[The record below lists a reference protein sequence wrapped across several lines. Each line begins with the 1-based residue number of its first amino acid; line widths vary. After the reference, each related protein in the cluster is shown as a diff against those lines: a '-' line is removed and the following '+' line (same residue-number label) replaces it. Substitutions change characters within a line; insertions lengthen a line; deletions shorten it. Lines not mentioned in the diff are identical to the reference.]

1 MEYVRKKVGFTMK
14 KGNPWALLP
23 IAVFLVLFIAVG
35 IIDNRMG
42 GMFGDSLPAIVGFL
56 IALIVAFLQNPKGT
70 KLTFEEKLNT
80 MARGAGEENI
90 MIMCLVFILAG
101 AFSASVKAAGG
112 ADATVNFGLSILPG
126 NVAVVGVFIIGCFI
140 STSMGSSV
148 GTIVALAPIAI
159 GISEKTGISMALC
172 IGAAVCGAMFG
183 DNLSMISDTT
193 IAATRT
199 QGCAMKDK
207 FRENFKIA
215 LPAAIVTAIIF
226 FVSTMGTNYAPAE
239 ELTYN
244 VVRIIPY
251 LVVLIGALIGL
262 NVFLLLVGGT
272 VLSLA
277 IGIAYGDFGLLD
289 TFKIMGDGIMSM
301 YDITVISILVA
312 GVVSLVRQ
320 NGGID
325 WILYVIRRCI
335 HGKKGA
341 EIGIAALS
349 SVVDC
354 STANNTVA
362 IVIAGPIAKEIAE
375 DYDISPK
382 RTASLL
388 DIFTSTFQGIIPYGA
403 QLLYAA
409 AATEMATQKISSV
422 QIVPY
427 CYYPILL
434 GVSALLFIIFG
445 KETAKK

>member
-35 IIDNRMG
+35 ILDNRMG

-140 STSMGSSV
+140 STSMGTSV

-251 LVVLIGALIGL
+251 LVVLIGALVGL

-289 TFKIMGDGIMSM
+289 IFKIMGDGIMSM

-325 WILYVIRRCI
+325 WILYMIRRCI

>member
-1 MEYVRKKVGFTMK
+1 MKYVRKKVGFTMK

-35 IIDNRMG
+35 IIDSRMG

-70 KLTFEEKLNT
+70 KLTFGEKLNT

-140 STSMGSSV
+140 STSMGTSV

-251 LVVLIGALIGL
+251 LVVLIGALVGL

>member
-140 STSMGSSV
+140 STSMGTSV
-148 GTIVALAPIAI
+148 GTIGALAPIAI

-226 FVSTMGTNYAPAE
+226 FVSTMGTNYAPSE

>member
-140 STSMGSSV
+140 STSMGTSV

-251 LVVLIGALIGL
+251 LVVLIGALVGL

-277 IGIAYGDFGLLD
+277 IGVAYGDFGLLD
-289 TFKIMGDGIMSM
+289 IFKIMGDGIMSM

-325 WILYVIRRCI
+325 WILYMIRRCI

>member
-112 ADATVNFGLSILPG
+112 ADATANFGLSILPG

-140 STSMGSSV
+140 STSMGTSV

-251 LVVLIGALIGL
+251 LVVLIGALVGL

-289 TFKIMGDGIMSM
+289 IFKIMGDGIMSM

-325 WILYVIRRCI
+325 WILYMIRRCI

>member
-140 STSMGSSV
+140 STSMGTSV

-226 FVSTMGTNYAPAE
+226 FVSTMGTNYAPSE

-289 TFKIMGDGIMSM
+289 TFRIMGDGIMSM

>member
-140 STSMGSSV
+140 STSMGTSV
-148 GTIVALAPIAI
+148 GTIGALAPIAI

>member
-140 STSMGSSV
+140 STSMGTSV
-148 GTIVALAPIAI
+148 GTIGALAPIAI

-251 LVVLIGALIGL
+251 LVVLIGALVGL

>member
-140 STSMGSSV
+140 STSMGTSV

-251 LVVLIGALIGL
+251 LVVLIGALVGL

-325 WILYVIRRCI
+325 WVLYVIRRCI

>member
-140 STSMGSSV
+140 STSMGTSV

-251 LVVLIGALIGL
+251 LVVLIGALVGL

-289 TFKIMGDGIMSM
+289 TFKIMGDGITSM

-422 QIVPY
+422 QIV
-427 CYYPILL
+427 
-434 GVSALLFIIFG
+434 
-445 KETAKK
+445 

>member
-140 STSMGSSV
+140 STSMGTSV

-403 QLLYAA
+403 QMLYAA

>member
-23 IAVFLVLFIAVG
+23 IAAFLVLFIAVG

-140 STSMGSSV
+140 STSMGTSV

-251 LVVLIGALIGL
+251 LVVLIGALVGL

-325 WILYVIRRCI
+325 WILYMIRRCI

>member
-140 STSMGSSV
+140 STSMGTSV
-148 GTIVALAPIAI
+148 GTIGALAPIAI

-226 FVSTMGTNYAPAE
+226 FVSTMGTNYAPSE

-251 LVVLIGALIGL
+251 LVVLIGALVGL

>member
-23 IAVFLVLFIAVG
+23 IAVFLALFIAVG

-140 STSMGSSV
+140 STSMGTSV

-251 LVVLIGALIGL
+251 LVVLIGALVGL

>member
-140 STSMGSSV
+140 STSMGTSV

-251 LVVLIGALIGL
+251 LVVLIGALVGL

-325 WILYVIRRCI
+325 WILYMIRRCI

-422 QIVPY
+422 QIIPY

>member
-1 MEYVRKKVGFTMK
+1 MK

-140 STSMGSSV
+140 STSMGTSV

-251 LVVLIGALIGL
+251 LVVLIGALVGL

-289 TFKIMGDGIMSM
+289 IFKIMGDGIMSM

>member
-140 STSMGSSV
+140 STSMGTSV
-148 GTIVALAPIAI
+148 GTIGALAPIAI

-434 GVSALLFIIFG
+434 GVSALIFIIFG

>member
-140 STSMGSSV
+140 STSMGTSV

-325 WILYVIRRCI
+325 WILYMIRRCI

>member
-1 MEYVRKKVGFTMK
+1 MK

-23 IAVFLVLFIAVG
+23 IAVFLVLFIVVG
-35 IIDNRMG
+35 VVDNQRG

-56 IALIVAFLQNPKGT
+56 IALVVAFLQNPRGQ
-70 KLTFEEKLNT
+70 KLSFEEKLNA

-126 NVAVVGVFIIGCFI
+126 SVAVVGVFIIGCFI
-140 STSMGSSV
+140 STSMGTSV
-148 GTIVALAPIAI
+148 GTIVALSPIAI
-159 GISEKTGISMALC
+159 GISEKTGIPMAMC

-199 QGCAMKDK
+199 QGCAMQDK
-207 FRENFKIA
+207 FRENIKIA
-215 LPAAIVTAIIF
+215 LPAAIITAVLF
-226 FVSTMGTNYAPAE
+226 LVRTMGTSFHPEQPLNYDFI
-239 ELTYN
+239 
-244 VVRIIPY
+244 RIIPY
-251 LVVLIGALIGL
+251 LVVLIGAMVGL

-277 IGIAYGDFGLLD
+277 IGIAYGDFGLMD

-320 NGGID
+320 NGGVD
-325 WILYVIRRCI
+325 WILYIIRKNIR
-335 HGKKGA
+335 GRKGA
-341 EIGIAALS
+341 EVGIAALS

-362 IVIAGPIAKEIAE
+362 IVIAGPIAKEIAD
-375 DYDISPK
+375 DYQIDPK

-388 DIFTSTFQGIIPYGA
+388 DIFTSVFQGMIPYGA

-409 AATEMATQKISSV
+409 AATEMATTQISSID
-422 QIVPY
+422 IVPY

-434 GVSALLFIIFG
+434 GISALGFIFFG
-445 KETAKK
+445 RTQIAHQEKKAQSK

>member
-140 STSMGSSV
+140 STSMGTSV

-226 FVSTMGTNYAPAE
+226 FVSTMGTNYAPSE

-251 LVVLIGALIGL
+251 LVVLIGALVGL

-422 QIVPY
+422 QIIPY

>member
-1 MEYVRKKVGFTMK
+1 MK

-140 STSMGSSV
+140 STSMGTSV

-226 FVSTMGTNYAPAE
+226 FVSTMGTNYAPSE

-251 LVVLIGALIGL
+251 LVVLIGALVGL

-422 QIVPY
+422 QIIPY